1 MTHGRKYKT
10 EWKITVKAMAAWGW
24 SKKEFLQK
32 CQSLKKNLF
41 EMPVSRVVHDDFLST
56 NNMEY

>member
-1 MTHGRKYKT
+1 
-10 EWKITVKAMAAWGW
+10 MAAWGW

-41 EMPVSRVVHDDFLST
+41 EMPVSPVVHDDFLST